1 MSLIHFITFKESINI
16 AKRIAQ
22 DNAIE
27 PSANTIRLNQNGI
40 KPQYTQES
48 PKDVEETPIICI
60 QKATD
65 SGEVRS
71 ASRDQDFDFMVMINE
86 DNKIATNNSNS
97 NNNCDNDNAQNLVKV
112 ENDSSS
118 STCDSTSS
126 SSQK

>member
-1 MSLIHFITFKESINI
+1 MNFQESINV

-27 PSANTIRLNQNGI
+27 PSANAIRLNDIIRQNGI

-48 PKDVEETPIICI
+48 PKELEEQESPVICI
-60 QKATD
+60 QKTTD
-65 SGEVRS
+65 NGEVRS

-86 DNKIATNNSNS
+86 DNKIATNSNS